1 MIPSFSY
8 YKIHP
13 TYTFFLRE
21 DIARNRQCHLQ
32 KRHLQNS
39 HTSAL
44 QQKNYSHLLLLTVL
58 IASPATN
65 PPDEL
70 FGLKK
75 KVKKELLSCLI
86 LSFQISQ
93 LYSWTI
99 MLVGKCDDDKL
110 PYCPQFFWGAMFTQ
124 TVWQQQQQ
132 LLHRKKLQT
141 CREQAQPA
149 LNIGSPGSPA
159 TDSRLMIWT
168 FQPVPRVSKTKF
180 FWRHLSRLDNV

>member
-1 MIPSFSY
+1 MPLAKETST
-8 YKIHP
+8 KL
-13 TYTFFLRE
+13 TYICITAEKLLPLTSVNC
-21 DIARNRQCHLQ
+21 ANCQS
-32 KRHLQNS
+32 S
-39 HTSAL
+39 HQSSRRAFW
-44 QQKNYSHLLLLTVL
+44 
-58 IASPATN
+58 I
-65 PPDEL
+65 
-70 FGLKK
+70 KK

-93 LYSWTI
+93 LYSWTT